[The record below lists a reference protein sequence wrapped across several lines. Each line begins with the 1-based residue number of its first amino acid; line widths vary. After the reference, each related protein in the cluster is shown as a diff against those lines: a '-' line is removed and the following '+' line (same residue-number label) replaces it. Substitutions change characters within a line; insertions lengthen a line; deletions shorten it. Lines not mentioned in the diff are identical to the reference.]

1 MPELGVLLIHHS
13 AHSWLLR
20 WRLTPRRFGLGGRW
34 LLAARGD
41 GGEGG
46 FGGDDD
52 GFGIADGGGI
62 GGGDGSALLGKGDSE
77 RDELAEALV
86 LLGGF
91 AGDEGGGGEDEEREF
106 HVSGFKLQV
115 WEAMLGR
122 FISGIQ
128 FQIVFCRNQT
138 DSV

>member
-1 MPELGVLLIHHS
+1 MAFCSSI
-13 AHSWLLR
+13 
-20 WRLTPRRFGLGGRW
+20 TRRIVGCLDGGSHRAGSVWGGRW